1 MDCGG
6 GGVGVRT
13 RHGNKMDR
21 RESAALLGR
30 NCYFVGRRRPI
41 PVQEDGQ
48 IRNYECNQKNTQ
60 KVCLIIGP
68 TLTKSH
74 AKKINYLISHHHDPK
89 GSYIQIAP
97 EAGQTALAAMN
108 T

>member
-6 GGVGVRT
+6 GGVGVRK

-30 NCYFVGRRRPI
+30 NCHFVGRHRPI
-41 PVQEDGQ
+41 SVQEGGQ
-48 IRNYECNQKNTQ
+48 IRNNSNQKNTQ
-60 KVCLIIGP
+60 KACLIIGRIV
-68 TLTKSH
+68 TKSH
-74 AKKINYLISHHHDPK
+74 AKKINYLISHQHAPK
-89 GSYIQIAP
+89 GGYIQIAP
-97 EAGQTALAAMN
+97 EAGQAALAAMN